1 MLIIG
6 INPVLETL
14 DFDPARIEK
23 IMLMEG
29 ITNSRIQKISEI
41 AKRKNIPVERK
52 SKAHFESII
61 DKKDKSEGISQGVI
75 AEAKE
80 FEYHELRNILEDVKD
95 KKNAMIIVLDEIQ
108 DPHNLGAIL
117 RTCAAANVNGVV
129 ISEKNSA
136 KVNHTVLKAS
146 AGTINF
152 LKISLS
158 GNIYKAI
165 EMIKE
170 SEFFV
175 FGTTLKESTNMYELK
190 FNDRCALVFGSE
202 GRGIRT
208 NIIRLCDEMVK
219 IPIPGRA
226 ESLNVSVS
234 AGIVLYEVL
243 RQWSQK

>member
-14 DFDPARIEK
+14 DFDPAKIEK
-23 IMLMEG
+23 ILLLEQ
-29 ITNSRIQKISEI
+29 IKNSRIDKIVEI
-41 AKRKNIPVERK
+41 ATGKRIPVERK
-52 SKAHFESII
+52 SREYFDSII

-80 FEYHELRNILEDVKD
+80 YEYVELRKILADTKEKKDVL
-95 KKNAMIIVLDEIQ
+95 MVILDEIQ

-117 RTCAAANVNGVV
+117 RTCAAAGVDGVV

-146 AGTINF
+146 AGTINY
-152 LKISLS
+152 LNISLS
-158 GNIYKAI
+158 GNIYKAL

-175 FGTTLKESTNMYELK
+175 FGTTLKSDNSLYKTKLEG
-190 FNDRCALVFGSE
+190 RVAVVFGSE
-202 GRGIRT
+202 SKGIRT
-208 NIIRLCDEMVK
+208 NISRLCDELIK
-219 IPIPGRA
+219 IPIYGKA

-234 AGIVLYEVL
+234 AGVVLYEIL
-243 RQWSQK
+243 RRRNS